1 MYSRFTRTSLI
12 IAFPVFLTGQWV
24 IYSLG
29 LYLLPVFIQR
39 ANDPWER
46 AWQHLLSGL
55 LASALTWAITAYPL
69 RSTYGRA
76 TSTVAAILCVPN
88 IAITLPVL
96 FRHIGVP
103 SNIYAIAVLSVLTFP
118 LCALVSLGFVGR
130 RMQRSN
136 VTDEKVASPQ
146 SRSP

>member
-1 MYSRFTRTSLI
+1 M
-12 IAFPVFLTGQWV
+12 
-24 IYSLG
+24 
-29 LYLLPVFIQR
+29 
-39 ANDPWER
+39 
-46 AWQHLLSGL
+46 
-55 LASALTWAITAYPL
+55 
-69 RSTYGRA
+69 
-76 TSTVAAILCVPN
+76 VAAILYVPN

-103 SNIYAIAVLSVLTFP
+103 SNICAIVVFSLLTFP
-118 LCALVSLGFVGR
+118 LCALLSLGIVGR